1 MLRAHLFTYHLNVL
15 RSSAF
20 CSQVHPGDVVAALFV
35 PETTCEPRVLRSE
48 LARAFSSWTHDVHPY
63 LRLLTT
69 CRPSIGWKVSEKR
82 LSLGLRTVNG
92 PCLHS
97 PDMLCARALHLQTPE
112 IFADYADD
120 RFLLRL
126 NGDGQS
132 LSFRY
137 FWGCQQSRGL
147 SRWLDGSGL
156 RSSTAQGHHQCS

>member
-1 MLRAHLFTYHLNVL
+1 MLRARLFTYHLNVL

-48 LARAFSSWTHDVHPY
+48 LARAFLSWTHDVHPY

-97 PDMLCARALHLQTPE
+97 PDMLCARAVHLQSRE
-112 IFADYADD
+112 FVAHYAEE
-120 RFLLRL
+120 RTLLCL
-126 NGDGQS
+126 NGDGQ
-132 LSFRY
+132 LLLFRD
-137 FWGCQQSRGL
+137 FSGCLQSRGAGAV
-147 SRWLDGSGL
+147 WDGVPL
-156 RSSTAQGHHQCS
+156 RSYLIFRST